1 MVYIY
6 LHRTNNVDFKHEN
19 AYPGDTRLYWIE
31 MESDY
36 KRRHFHR
43 VLYHEGGC
51 GAASNFEGVKSGT
64 ERWLVKLP
72 QNEWAERRESISKR
86 SSQTSTSRT
95 VQLHQR
101 LVTYSQMK

>member
-6 LHRTNNVDFKHEN
+6 LHRTNKVDFKHEN

-31 MESDY
+31 VESDY

-51 GAASNFEGVKSGT
+51 EARNQTIDRALK
-64 ERWLVKLP
+64 
-72 QNEWAERRESISKR
+72 REKR
-86 SSQTSTSRT
+86 A
-95 VQLHQR
+95 
-101 LVTYSQMK
+101 